1 MFQTKEQDKTPEEKV
16 SDMEIGNLPDKE
28 FIVMIVK
35 MIQDLRKRIDAQSKK
50 IQEFLNKE
58 LKNINNQ
65 TDLKNKITGMKTVVE
80 GINSRINETEEWLSE
95 LDRMVEITGM
105 EQNQVKRMWSSH
117 LGSAVNKPD

>member
-1 MFQTKEQDKTPEEKV
+1 
-16 SDMEIGNLPDKE
+16 MEIGNLPDKD
-28 FIVMIVK
+28 FTVMIVK

-58 LKNINNQ
+58 FKNINNQ

-95 LDRMVEITGM
+95 LDRMVEINGM